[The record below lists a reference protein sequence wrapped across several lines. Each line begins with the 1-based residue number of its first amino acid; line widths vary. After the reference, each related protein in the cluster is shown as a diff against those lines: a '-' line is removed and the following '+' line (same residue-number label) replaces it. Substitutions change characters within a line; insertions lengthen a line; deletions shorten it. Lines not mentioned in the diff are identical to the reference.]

1 MLLEN
6 YLVTAGAWLIAVAIL
21 ALIVKLILGLI
32 IVIRARE
39 QDLPKI
45 VRGWL
50 AGSTVSV
57 GS

>member
-6 YLVTAGAWLIAVAIL
+6 YLVTAGAWLVAVAIL
-21 ALIVKLILGLI
+21 ALIVKLILGFI

-45 VRGWL
+45 VRGL
-50 AGSTVSV
+50 ARWFYRQRR
-57 GS
+57 